1 MSSSP
6 KVYKRPRVAG
16 KAIYL
21 APEADGSDHISSL
34 LCVNEEAPVQTAP
47 PSTKCAQG
55 AESPDLPDLV
65 QLKEQCIQD
74 GYKQGIEQAE
84 AECRR
89 LTQEAQDKLKEAEM
103 CLRAARQRSREMIDS
118 SEGKVV
124 ELAVAAAEQLIK
136 TQLEL
141 APEKI
146 VYVVR
151 ETLRLLNGGGQ
162 LRIYVSPVD
171 LPACLEMRESLNT
184 EFQEV
189 NRLEILPDGALG
201 RGSCRIESE
210 NGSAEHLLYDESR
223 RLREMLLDIAR
234 QAERKKAVEGAAVYD
249 RR

>member
-6 KVYKRPRVAG
+6 RVYKRPRVAG

-21 APEADGSDHISSL
+21 APALDETDHVFPL
-34 LCVNEEAPVQTAP
+34 PYVNEEAPVQTAP
-47 PSTKCAQG
+47 PSTKCAEG

-89 LTQEAQDKLKEAEM
+89 LTQEAQVKLKEAEL
-103 CLRAARQRSREMIDS
+103 CLREARQRSREVIVS
-118 SEGKVV
+118 SEAKVV
-124 ELAVAAAEQLIK
+124 ELAIAAAEQLIK

-201 RGSCRIESE
+201 RGSCRVESE

-223 RLREMLLDIAR
+223 RLREMLLSIAR
-234 QAERKKAVEGAAVYD
+234 REDRKKTVEEISAYGKH
-249 RR
+249 